1 MASVRDNWLH
11 TIVTGKSGSNCDID
25 RCDVSL
31 DTVQQMVS
39 RKDAKELEYVK
50 DPNAHELIL
59 SILGASFQGTLS
71 RNEYAHFAA
80 LISEEEDHLITA
92 ITSLKNQYLSGLD
105 HSIND
110 AISDKEFLQVFSPLI
125 PFLKRTEVLLSL
137 GGDDRL
143 SIDFAGFKQN
153 KYLSSTIPRKYL
165 INRGSCTCSSITM
178 ESYKLA
184 DQIRASFIQTVYET
198 AMNSGSTTTTS
209 TSTIDNTIIYK
220 SIQKVFSIMQGHLFG
235 RINRVL
241 NLHKVGAEIVTF
253 PSGSDAEFLPVVVA
267 LIRSMKL
274 CINNVDNIKVINYV
288 SAAGE
293 VGR

>member
-1 MASVRDNWLH
+1 MTSVRDNWLH

-110 AISDKEFLQVFSPLI
+110 AISDKEFLQVYSPLI

-198 AMNSGSTTTTS
+198 AMSTTTSSS

-220 SIQKVFSIMQGHLFG
+220 SIQTVFSIMQGHLFG

-267 LIRSMKL
+267 LIRSVKL
-274 CINNVDNIKVINYV
+274 CMNNVDNIKVINYV